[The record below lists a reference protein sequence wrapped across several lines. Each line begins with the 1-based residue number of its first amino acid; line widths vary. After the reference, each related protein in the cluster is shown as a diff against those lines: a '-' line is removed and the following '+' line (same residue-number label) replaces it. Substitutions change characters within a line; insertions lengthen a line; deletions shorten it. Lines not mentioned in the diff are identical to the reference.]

1 MLFHPRV
8 HAGNGLA
15 FMAGRLSYTFGLTG
29 PCVPTNTACSSSLV
43 AAHLAARALGARE
56 CAFAIAAGAN
66 AALLPLGATS
76 AMTQVQA
83 LSPDGRCKAFGA
95 EADGYGRGEGFAA
108 AIIEPAAAAVSAPL
122 ALLAGSAVNQDGRSS
137 GLTAPHGPS
146 QAALVAAAM
155 AEAGVQQLDFVATH
169 GTGTPLGD
177 PIESG
182 ALRKAMPGPGGAG
195 AAAAGLLTLG
205 AVKAATGH
213 LEGTAGLAGLAQA
226 LVALRERAALPL
238 RYRALNPWVAGGAE
252 GWGLRCRWAAGGM
265 VDKGQAGLNPG
276 EWRPDILHGSVP
288 DRYFSWKHD
297 TVCRLSRTATPMIAS
312 HAAAPLNIS
321 HDICPCCPQA
331 PHSVQWSVLRP
342 ARRHQQL
349 WHVGREQ

>member
-1 MLFHPRV
+1 
-8 HAGNGLA
+8 
-15 FMAGRLSYTFGLTG
+15 MAGRLSYTLGLTG

-43 AAHLAARALGARE
+43 AAHLAARALAARE
-56 CAFAIAAGAN
+56 CAFAAAAGAN
-66 AALLPLGATS
+66 AMLLPLGATS

-95 EADGYGRGEGFAA
+95 EADGYGRGEGFAV
-108 AIIEPAAAAVSAPL
+108 AILEPAAGATAPPF

-155 AEAGVQQLDFVATH
+155 AEAGAARLDFVATH

-182 ALRKAMPGPGGAG
+182 ALRKAMPGPVPAG
-195 AAAAGLLTLG
+195 ALLTLG

-226 LVALRERAALPL
+226 LVALRQGAALPL
-238 RYRALNPWVAGGAE
+238 RYRSLNPWVASSAD
-252 GWGLRCRWAAGGM
+252 GWGLKARCAWFQLARGLGPRAWFAA
-265 VDKGQAGLNPG
+265 
-276 EWRPDILHGSVP
+276 
-288 DRYFSWKHD
+288 D
-297 TVCRLSRTATPMIAS
+297 TIPTRFLG
-312 HAAAPLNIS
+312 APNLPPRDPALPTCS
-321 HDICPCCPQA
+321 PPQA
-331 PHSVQWSVLRP
+331 AHPVRRRP
-342 ARRHQQL
+342 
-349 WHVGREQ
+349 